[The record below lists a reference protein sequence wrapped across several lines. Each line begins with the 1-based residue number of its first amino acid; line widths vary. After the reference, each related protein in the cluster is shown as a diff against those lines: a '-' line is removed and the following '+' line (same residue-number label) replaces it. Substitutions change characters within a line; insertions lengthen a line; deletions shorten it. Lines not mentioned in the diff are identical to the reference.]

1 MELQNLAILDGIM
14 TPKPQQTDP
23 FELFR
28 SHFDQILN
36 QNHELFALAAK
47 IDWPRFDATFAECYV
62 ENMGAPGKAIRLMV
76 GLHYLKHMFNE
87 SDESVVARWVE
98 NPYWQAFCG
107 FTHMQHDCPCHPT
120 AMVKWRKRVGSD
132 RLNMLLNETIAMAR
146 GGGHV
151 TDHELR
157 QVTAD
162 TTVQEKNITHPTDAK
177 LLYRS
182 IEKLVKFA
190 RSRKIKL
197 RQTYLRVG
205 KTAMVKAS
213 RYAHAKQ
220 WRRMR
225 RQLKFLRVRL
235 GRLIRDIGRN
245 AHMIDSELATL
256 LERAE
261 RIMNQRPKDKNKL
274 YSLHE
279 PETKCISKGK
289 ARVRYEF
296 GQKISVAT
304 TNRGDWILACE
315 LMEGNPY
322 DGHTLAATMHA
333 VELNTGLEVANAYV
347 DKGYRGHD
355 YVGQATVHIAGTSRR
370 KLTRTEK
377 ARRKRRSAV
386 EPKIGHLK
394 QDHRMGRCFLKG
406 LAGDAI
412 NATLAAAGANLR
424 KLLNLEAAALRGIL
438 CALLQRLVFGLNH
451 AFIAFG
457 RRSQALLTLDQHAI
471 STPPLASPAT

>member
-1 MELQNLAILDGIM
+1 M
-14 TPKPQQTDP
+14 TPRPQQTDP

-36 QNHELFALAAK
+36 RNHELLALAAK
-47 IDWPRFDATFAECYV
+47 IDWPRFDAAFAECYV
-62 ENMGAPGKAIRLMV
+62 EKMGAPGKAIRLMV

-107 FTHMQHDCPCHPT
+107 FTHMQHECPCHPT

-132 RLNMLLNETIAMAR
+132 RLNMLLKETIAVAR
-146 GGGHV
+146 GGGHA

-177 LLYRS
+177 LLCRS

-190 RSRKIKL
+190 KARNIKL

-205 KTAMVKAS
+205 KKAMVKAA

-235 GRLIRDIGRN
+235 GRLIRDIRRK
-245 AHMIDSELATL
+245 AETIDTALATL

-261 RIMNQRPKDKNKL
+261 RIMTQQPKDKNKL

-296 GQKISVAT
+296 GQKVSVAT

-322 DGHTLAATMHA
+322 DGHTLASTMDA
-333 VELNTGLEVANAYV
+333 VERNTGLEVANAYV

-438 CALLQRLVFGLNH
+438 CALLEQLGFGRNH
-451 AFIAFG
+451 GLIAFG
-457 RRSQALLTLDQHAI
+457 GRSPAI
-471 STPPLASPAT
+471 LSRDYQPISPSLLASPAA

>member
-1 MELQNLAILDGIM
+1 MELQNLAISDGFM
-14 TPKPQQTDP
+14 TPKPQQTDR

-36 QNHELFALAAK
+36 PNHELIQLANK
-47 IDWPRFDATFAECYV
+47 IHWPRFEAALAECYV
-62 ENMGAPGKAIRLMV
+62 ENVGAPGKAIRLMV

-87 SDESVVARWVE
+87 SDESLVARWIE

-107 FTHMQHDCPCHPT
+107 FTHMQHECPCHPT
-120 AMVKWRKRVGSD
+120 AMVKWRQRVGAE
-132 RLNMLLNETIAMAR
+132 RLGMLLNETIAMAR
-146 GGGHV
+146 SGGHV
-151 TDHELR
+151 SDHELR
-157 QVTAD
+157 QVTVD

-182 IEKLVKFA
+182 IAKLVKFA
-190 RSRKIKL
+190 TARKIKL

-205 KTAMVKAS
+205 KTAMVKAA

-220 WRRMR
+220 FRRMR
-225 RQLKFLRVRL
+225 RELKFLRVRL
-235 GRLIRDIGRN
+235 GRLIRDIRRS
-245 AHMIDSELATL
+245 ATTIDSEFATL

-261 RIMNQRPKDKNKL
+261 RIINQKPKDKNKL

-279 PETKCISKGK
+279 SETKCISKGK

-296 GQKISVAT
+296 GQKVSVAT

-322 DGHTLAATMHA
+322 DGHTLAATM
-333 VELNTGLEVANAYV
+333 ETIETNTGLEVSNAYV

-355 YVGQATVHIAGTSRR
+355 YSGQATVHIAGTSRR

-406 LAGDAI
+406 PDGDAI

-424 KLLNLEAAALRGIL
+424 KLLNLEAAALRRIL
-438 CALLQRLVFGLNH
+438 CALLAWLG
-451 AFIAFG
+451 FG
-457 RRSQALLTLDQHAI
+457 RNRVLMAVGLRSSRLLFGADQSNSFVQLSA
-471 STPPLASPAT
+471 PAA

>member
-14 TPKPQQTDP
+14 TPKPQQTDR

-36 QNHELFALAAK
+36 PNHELLALAGK
-47 IDWPRFDATFAECYV
+47 IDWPRFDAAFAECYV

-76 GLHYLKHMFNE
+76 GLHYLKHAFNE

-107 FTHMQHDCPCHPT
+107 FTHMQHECPCHPT

-132 RLNMLLNETIAMAR
+132 RLNLLLEGTIAMACD
-146 GGGHV
+146 GGHV

-157 QVTAD
+157 QVTVD

-190 RSRKIKL
+190 RARKIEL

-205 KTAMVKAS
+205 KKAMVKAS

-225 RQLKFLRVRL
+225 RELKFLRVRL
-235 GRLIRDIGRN
+235 GRLIRDIRRKTET
-245 AHMIDSELATL
+245 IDTALATL

-261 RIMNQRPKDKNKL
+261 RIMKQQPKDKNKL

-296 GQKISVAT
+296 GQKVSVAT

-333 VELNTGLEVANAYV
+333 VERNTGQDVANAYV

-355 YVGQATVHIAGTSRR
+355 YSGRATVHIAGTSRR
-370 KLTRTEK
+370 KLTRTQK

-394 QDHRMGRCFLKG
+394 QDYRMGRCFLKG

-438 CALLQRLVFGLNH
+438 CALLEWLGSGRKYAL
-451 AFIAFG
+451 IAFRG
-457 RRSQALLTLDQHAI
+457 RSQAILPRDYHPI
-471 STPPLASPAT
+471 SLPPLTPPAA

>member
-1 MELQNLAILDGIM
+1 MDGIM
-14 TPKPQQTDP
+14 TPKPQQTDR

-36 QNHELFALAAK
+36 PNHELIGLAKK
-47 IDWPRFDATFAECYV
+47 INWSRFDAAFAECYV
-62 ENMGAPGKAIRLMV
+62 EDMGAPGKAIRLMV

-120 AMVKWRKRVGSD
+120 AMVKWRKRVGAD
-132 RLNMLLNETIAMAR
+132 RLNLLLEETIAMAR
-146 GGGHV
+146 GQGHV
-151 TDHELR
+151 SDHELR
-157 QVTAD
+157 QVTVD

-190 RSRKIKL
+190 KARKIKL
-197 RQTYLRVG
+197 RQPYLRVG
-205 KTAMVKAS
+205 KKAMVKVS

-225 RQLKFLRVRL
+225 RELKFLRVRL
-235 GRLIRDIGRN
+235 GRLIRDIRRK
-245 AHMIDSELATL
+245 AKTTDSALGAL

-261 RIMNQRPKDKNKL
+261 RIMNQQPKDKNKL

-279 PETKCISKGK
+279 PETRCISKGK

-296 GQKISVAT
+296 GQKVSVAT
-304 TNRGDWILACE
+304 TNRGDWMLACE
-315 LMEGNPY
+315 LMEDNPY
-322 DGHTLAATMHA
+322 DGHTLAATIKV
-333 VELNTGLEVANAYV
+333 VERNTGLSVSNAYV

-355 YVGQATVHIAGTSRR
+355 YSGQATVHIAGTSRR
-370 KLTRTEK
+370 KLTRTQK

-424 KLLNLEAAALRGIL
+424 KLLNLEAAAIRRFLY
-438 CALLQRLVFGLNH
+438 ALLEWLHCGRSH
-451 AFIAFG
+451 ALEALG
-457 RRSQALLTLDQHAI
+457 RWPQAVLLRDHHAI
-471 STPPLASPAT
+471 NPLPLAAPAA